1 MKNMVIGLVNAKGG
15 VGKTTSTI
23 HLATRFAQQGHSVE
37 VWDADP
43 QGTASEW
50 AQRAEERSDE
60 LPFSVEPV
68 NLPSIRKKKA
78 QAQFTFID
86 SPPQNESILN
96 AIAERA
102 DLVVVPTAPTG
113 ADVERVL
120 STISSMPQGKPTIAL
135 LTDANPRYVL
145 YKETLEVLDQA
156 GLAYFDQP
164 IKTREVIK
172 AAYGRTPTQFSGY
185 EDVAE
190 ELLEHV
196 ESLNS

>member
-23 HLATRFAQQGHSVE
+23 HLATRFAQQGYGVE

-43 QGTASEW
+43 QGSASEW

-60 LPFSVEPV
+60 LPFEVEPI
-68 NLPSIRKKKA
+68 NLPGIKKKKA
-78 QAQFTFID
+78 ATQFTFID

-96 AIAERA
+96 AIAQRS
-102 DLVVVPTAPTG
+102 DLVIIPTAPTG
-113 ADVERVL
+113 MDIERVL
-120 STISSMPQGKPTIAL
+120 STVSSMPDGKPVIIL

-145 YKETLEVLDQA
+145 YKETVEVLDEA

-164 IKTREVIK
+164 IRTRETIK
-172 AAYGRTPTQFSGY
+172 AAYGCTPTDFSGY
-185 EDVAE
+185 EQVAN
-190 ELLEHV
+190 ELEDLLKEM
-196 ESLNS
+196 N